1 MCVAMEN
8 RMKKEQIIG
17 AIEMGRE
24 LGTPDEEL
32 FSRVTKK
39 YDIKIEEIKKILDE
53 LVCN

>member
-17 AIEMGRE
+17 AIE
-24 LGTPDEEL
+24 EL
-32 FSRVTKK
+32 FSRVAKK

>member
-8 RMKKEQIIG
+8 RMKKEQIIA

-24 LGTPDEEL
+24 LGISDEEL
-32 FSRVTKK
+32 FPKVAKK
-39 YDIKIEEIKKILDE
+39 YDVKIEYIKSVMAE